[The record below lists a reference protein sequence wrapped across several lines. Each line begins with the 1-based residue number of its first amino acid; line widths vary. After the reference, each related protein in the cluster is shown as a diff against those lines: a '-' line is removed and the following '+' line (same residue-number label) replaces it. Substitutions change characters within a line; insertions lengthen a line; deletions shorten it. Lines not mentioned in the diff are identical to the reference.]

1 MAITNDTSGIDKIL
15 PPAKEETTELGAA
28 DGCICTNTNDTIHIA
43 KQINISKT
51 DAGSVGFMIF
61 RMDIFICL

>member
-15 PPAKEETTELGAA
+15 LPAKEETTEFGAA
-28 DGCICTNTNDTIHIA
+28 VGCICTNTNDVIHIPR
-43 KQINISKT
+43 QINISKT